1 MENFSMDSLL
11 DLIKN
16 RHGLPSD
23 YKLGLFLGVVNG
35 SIRNYRHGRSYP
47 DERVCQKLAAAAGI
61 DADVLI
67 AQVQAARCRNSET
80 KSVWERIALRLQ
92 TAAAT
97 AAVSG
102 LFFFS
107 PLSQDPHGALAGE
120 LSPSLKIQPSN
131 LYIVLNSRQVEMSFP
146 SAGASFPTK
155 YKRIHIED

>member
-11 DLIKN
+11 DLIKSK
-16 RHGLPSD
+16 HGLKSD
-23 YKLGLFLGVVNG
+23 YKLSLFLGVVDG

-47 DERVCQKLAAAAGI
+47 DERVCQLLAQAAGV

-67 AQVQAARCRNSET
+67 AQVQAARCRNAET
-80 KSVWERIALRLQ
+80 KSVWERIAMRLQ

-107 PLSQDPHGALAGE
+107 PMSQDPHGALAGE
-120 LSPSLKIQPSN
+120 VSSFTNSN
-131 LYIVLNSRQVEMSFP
+131 LAIYTSYQIRVIFATLAVAWILSKLTPF
-146 SAGASFPTK
+146 
-155 YKRIHIED
+155 